1 MPLVDIF
8 PILLTIVAL
17 LLNSF
22 HRWMFVQL
30 FSTMHTGETFL
41 GSPKLWACFAWG
53 DRSKTYFSRGKYF
66 KTPAQCKSAGKKALG
81 NCVTHKVW
89 GLNHV
94 LTGSLFTQL
103 SLWGACLCVK
113 PKTWNGTKVN
123 NYLDINLL
131 NRTHGL
137 KDWQEWAWGASH
149 KAGADLLLLNCW
161 NKATLPQLITY
172 DLLFV
177 ETRWQGK
184 EWFGSTWR
192 QR

>member
-1 MPLVDIF
+1 MPSVDIF

-41 GSPKLWACFAWG
+41 GSPKLWPFFAWG

-103 SLWGACLCVK
+103 SLWGACLRVK
-113 PKTWNGTKVN
+113 PKTWNGTKVKMN
-123 NYLDINLL
+123 KEIWYTQSQWWDLTRILKKIYKSFKTWLFGRTDRKELGVVLTKQVSYL
-131 NRTHGL
+131 
-137 KDWQEWAWGASH
+137 
-149 KAGADLLLLNCW
+149 
-161 NKATLPQLITY
+161 
-172 DLLFV
+172 
-177 ETRWQGK
+177 
-184 EWFGSTWR
+184 
-192 QR
+192 